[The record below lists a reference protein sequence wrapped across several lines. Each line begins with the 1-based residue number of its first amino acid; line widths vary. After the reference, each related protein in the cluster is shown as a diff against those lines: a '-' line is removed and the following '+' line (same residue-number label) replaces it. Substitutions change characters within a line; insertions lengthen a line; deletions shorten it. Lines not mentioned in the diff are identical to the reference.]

1 MSEKEAHRISK
12 IDKIDL
18 AFVIPFLT
26 GVFPGFYKWDT
37 DTLIK
42 LSKEKIQKSLNYCSK
57 IVKNLKQIKELVS
70 DTQAIAKARM
80 DFLIEDLEKER
91 QYRSNQGRSDRQV
104 ENNYKILF
112 WSVLGLVVTF
122 LVSLFFPWV

>member
-1 MSEKEAHRISK
+1 MNKSEI
-12 IDKIDL
+12 
-18 AFVIPFLT
+18 T
-26 GVFPGFYKWDT
+26 
-37 DTLIK
+37 
-42 LSKEKIQKSLNYCSK
+42 
-57 IVKNLKQIKELVS
+57 KNLKQIKKLLEEDS
-70 DTQAIAKARM
+70 SYIAKERVG
-80 DFLIEDLEKER
+80 FLINDIEKER

>member
-1 MSEKEAHRISK
+1 MNKSE
-12 IDKIDL
+12 
-18 AFVIPFLT
+18 
-26 GVFPGFYKWDT
+26 
-37 DTLIK
+37 
-42 LSKEKIQKSLNYCSK
+42 

-70 DTQAIAKARM
+70 DTPAIAKARM
-80 DFLIEDLEKER
+80 DFLIEDIEKER

>member
-1 MSEKEAHRISK
+1 MDKSE
-12 IDKIDL
+12 
-18 AFVIPFLT
+18 
-26 GVFPGFYKWDT
+26 
-37 DTLIK
+37 
-42 LSKEKIQKSLNYCSK
+42 

-70 DTQAIAKARM
+70 DTPAIAKARM
-80 DFLIEDLEKER
+80 DFLIEDIEKER

>member
-1 MSEKEAHRISK
+1 MDKSE
-12 IDKIDL
+12 
-18 AFVIPFLT
+18 
-26 GVFPGFYKWDT
+26 
-37 DTLIK
+37 
-42 LSKEKIQKSLNYCSK
+42 

-70 DTQAIAKARM
+70 DTPTIAKARM
-80 DFLIEDLEKER
+80 DFLIEDIEKER

>member
-1 MSEKEAHRISK
+1 MDKSE
-12 IDKIDL
+12 
-18 AFVIPFLT
+18 
-26 GVFPGFYKWDT
+26 
-37 DTLIK
+37 
-42 LSKEKIQKSLNYCSK
+42 

-70 DTQAIAKARM
+70 DTPAIAKARM
-80 DFLIEDLEKER
+80 DFLIEDIEKER

-122 LVSLFFPWV
+122 LVSLFFPWI